1 MTTLTNQNQNEAN
14 EEDRFYSDLD
24 EKKSHKSCCTCQTM
38 IIAALVVLLLLAGIV
53 FYIYYRINHGSNT
66 VKQNTTTSTIQD
78 VNTKIQN
85 PTIDKNGK
93 IQLIL
98 TSDELNTLLS
108 EGLSSDNYLLKDI
121 QVTINLQNL
130 LIYGTLVKPMSSK
143 ITVTAAPEVANG
155 KINLKINSVTAGS
168 IGLPAVI
175 TKSSSDSISELL
187 NKKLQTFY
195 DKYTTESVTLR
206 ENQIIIVGIP
216 KGE

>member
-1 MTTLTNQNQNEAN
+1 MMTSTNQNQDEAN

-38 IIAALVVLLLLAGIV
+38 IIAALVVLLLLAGV
-53 FYIYYRINHGSNT
+53 VLYVYYRINHGGFT
-66 VKQNTTTSTIQD
+66 AKQKNSTSTIQE
-78 VNTKIQN
+78 VNTKLQN

-108 EGLSSDNYLLKDI
+108 EGLTTDNFLLKDI
-121 QVTINLQNL
+121 QVTINSQNI
-130 LIYGTLVKPMSSK
+130 LIYGTLIKPMSSK
-143 ITVTAAPEVANG
+143 ITVTAVPEVSNG

-168 IGLPAVI
+168 INLPAVI
-175 TKSSSDSISELL
+175 TKSSSDSITELL

-195 DKYTTESVTLR
+195 DKYTAESVTLK
-206 ENQIIIVGIP
+206 ENQIIIVGVP
-216 KGE
+216 R

>member
-1 MTTLTNQNQNEAN
+1 MTTSTNENQDERN

-24 EKKSHKSCCTCQTM
+24 KKKSHKSCCTCQTM
-38 IIAALVVLLLLAGIV
+38 IIAALIVLLVLAGIV
-53 FYIYYRINHGSNT
+53 FYIYYRINHGNNAVNKNT
-66 VKQNTTTSTIQD
+66 NTTSIQD
-78 VNTKIQN
+78 VNIKLQN
-85 PTIDKNGK
+85 VAPDKNGK

-98 TSDELNTLLS
+98 TSDELNTLLG

-121 QVTINLQNL
+121 QVTINPQNI

-143 ITVTAAPEVANG
+143 ITVTANPEVVAG

-175 TKSSSDSISELL
+175 TKSSSDSITELL
-187 NKKLQTFY
+187 NNKLQTFY
-195 DKYTTESVTLR
+195 DEYTAESVVLK
-206 ENQIIIVGIP
+206 ENQIIIAGIP